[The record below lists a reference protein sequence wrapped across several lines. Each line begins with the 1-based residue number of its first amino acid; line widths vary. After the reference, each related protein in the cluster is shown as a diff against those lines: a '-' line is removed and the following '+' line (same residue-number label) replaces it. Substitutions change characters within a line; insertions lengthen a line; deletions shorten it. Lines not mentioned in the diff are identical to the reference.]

1 MSEQESAIEQFL
13 SPLSLE
19 EKRDLFNDLLA
30 IEAVYRQNR
39 KTTFYTFRKIRQ
51 ASRRHVECRKRTLQF
66 RNLRNDELVISQI
79 HEQHLFK
86 NHYHFKVFFNMEEQ
100 SFEFVEQLLDSLR
113 KEQLRYYTSQ
123 TAYA

>member
-1 MSEQESAIEQFL
+1 MLEQQLSIEHFL
-13 SPLSLE
+13 NPLSLE

-30 IEAVYRQNR
+30 VEAVYQQNR
-39 KTTFYTFRKIRQ
+39 KTSFYTFRKFRQ

-66 RNLRNDELVISQI
+66 RNQRNDELVITQI

-100 SFEFVEQLLDSLR
+100 SFEFVELLLDSLR
-113 KEQLRYYTSQ
+113 KEQMRYYSSK
-123 TAYA
+123 TAFA